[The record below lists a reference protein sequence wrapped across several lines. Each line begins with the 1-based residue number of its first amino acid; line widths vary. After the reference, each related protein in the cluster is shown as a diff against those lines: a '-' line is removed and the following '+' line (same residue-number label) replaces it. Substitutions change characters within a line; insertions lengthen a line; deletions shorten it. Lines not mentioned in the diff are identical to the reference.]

1 MARIDQFEH
10 PRHRCYPAARALDGL
25 GKDGVVTA
33 LQTAEYRQILSIGAD
48 VLECTGTDALVETM
62 MPRLGSL
69 LACKSM
75 FIALTHSRQW
85 RWRNLH
91 SVGLDQ
97 EFPLLMER
105 LNQQDPGRTALMRSQ
120 SRRRTGILNSDTI
133 WPTAREPRD
142 AYYTALYKPRDIRH
156 ALALSIPTD
165 DDLFATIVMHRSH
178 RDGHFNARDEQ
189 VALALL
195 PFLKGGIERIC
206 YRERE
211 AQGAWLLEQ
220 LRRDYREC
228 DLLILDDQ
236 LHPVARWPQQSPLLQ
251 QLIADIRRSSRQLP
265 VFAPDLAAL
274 CRRSLAGAGDDR
286 QHHRLGSD
294 GHELDVVLSRYRQG
308 QRTLLVISAP
318 SNAAQGSARDAI
330 AFSRLSP
337 RETVVARQ
345 AARGARNDD
354 IARNLGIASSTVA
367 HHLSAVRRKTGQ
379 RMRWQLGVTSALLDR
394 VSSLPL
400 GRRQKQILHARLLGK
415 TVATIAD
422 DLKISDTTVRNHLC
436 MTYRRLGVSGLRGVL
451 ARLSAE
457 TSDV

>member
-1 MARIDQFEH
+1 M
-10 PRHRCYPAARALDGL
+10 
-25 GKDGVVTA
+25 TA
-33 LQTAEYRQILSIGAD
+33 LQTAEYRQILNIGAD
-48 VLECTGTDALVETM
+48 VLKCHGTDALIETM
-62 MPRLGSL
+62 MPRLSSL

-75 FIALTHSRQW
+75 FIAITHSRQLAW
-85 RWRNLH
+85 QNLH

-120 SRRRTGILNSDTI
+120 SRRRSGVLNSDMI
-133 WPTAREPRD
+133 WPTTREPRD

-178 RDGHFNARDEQ
+178 RDGHFSTRDEQ
-189 VALALL
+189 VALTLL

-220 LRRDYREC
+220 LRREYRER
-228 DLLILDDQ
+228 DLLILNDQ
-236 LHPVARWPQQSPLLQ
+236 LDPVARWPQQSPLLQ
-251 QLIADIRRSSRQLP
+251 QLLADIRRGARQPPL
-265 VFAPDLAAL
+265 FAPDLAAL
-274 CRRSLAGAGDDR
+274 CRQGLAGSGDDR
-286 QHHRLGSD
+286 QQYRLGSG
-294 GHELDVVLSRYRQG
+294 GHELEVVLSRYRQG

-318 SNAAQGSARDAI
+318 SNAAQGSTRDAI
-330 AFSRLSP
+330 TFSRLTP
-337 RETVVARQ
+337 REALVARQ

-354 IARNLGIASSTVA
+354 IAHDLGIASSTVA

-379 RMRWQLGVTSALLDR
+379 RMRWQLGITPALLDR
-394 VSSLPL
+394 VSLLPL
-400 GRRQKQILHARLLGK
+400 GRRQKQVLHARLLGK
-415 TVATIAD
+415 TISAIAD

-436 MTYRRLGVSGLRGVL
+436 MAYRRLGVSGLRGVL
-451 ARLSAE
+451 ARLSIENA
-457 TSDV
+457 DA

>member
-1 MARIDQFEH
+1 M
-10 PRHRCYPAARALDGL
+10 
-25 GKDGVVTA
+25 VTA

-48 VLECTGTDALVETM
+48 VLKCRGTDELIEAM
-62 MPRLGSL
+62 MPRLSSL

-75 FIALTHSRQW
+75 FIAVTHSRQW
-85 RWRNLH
+85 AWQNLH

-105 LNQQDPGRTALMRSQ
+105 MYQQDPGRTALMRSQ
-120 SRRRTGILNSDTI
+120 SRRRTGILNSDMI
-133 WPTAREPRD
+133 WPNAREPRD

-178 RDGHFNARDEQ
+178 RDGHFSTRDEQ

-220 LRRDYREC
+220 LRREYRER
-228 DLLILDDQ
+228 DLLILNDQ
-236 LHPVARWPQQSPLLQ
+236 FDPVARWPQQSPLLQ
-251 QLIADIRRSSRQLP
+251 QLLADIRRSSRQPPL
-265 VFAPDLAAL
+265 FAPDLAAL
-274 CRRSLAGAGDDR
+274 CRQSLAGSGDDR
-286 QHHRLGSD
+286 QQHRLGSD
-294 GHELDVVLSRYRQG
+294 GHALDVVLSRYRQG
-308 QRTLLVISAP
+308 QRALLVISAP
-318 SNAAQGSARDAI
+318 SNAAQDSNRDAI
-330 AFSRLSP
+330 AFSRLTP
-337 RETVVARQ
+337 RETLVARQ

-354 IARNLGIASSTVA
+354 IAHDLGIASSTVA

-379 RMRWQLGVTSALLDR
+379 RTRWQLGITPALLDR
-394 VSSLPL
+394 VSLLPL

-415 TVATIAD
+415 TVRAIAD

-451 ARLSAE
+451 AHLSAE
-457 TSDV
+457 ASSL

>member
-1 MARIDQFEH
+1 M
-10 PRHRCYPAARALDGL
+10 
-25 GKDGVVTA
+25 VTA

-48 VLECTGTDALVETM
+48 VLKCRGTDELIEAM
-62 MPRLGSL
+62 MPRLSSL

-75 FIALTHSRQW
+75 FIAVTHSRQW
-85 RWRNLH
+85 AWQNLH

-105 LNQQDPGRTALMRSQ
+105 MYQQDPGRTALMRSQ
-120 SRRRTGILNSDTI
+120 SRRRTGILNSDMI
-133 WPTAREPRD
+133 WPNAREPRD

-178 RDGHFNARDEQ
+178 RDGHFSTRDEQ

-220 LRRDYREC
+220 LRREYRER
-228 DLLILDDQ
+228 DLLILNDQ
-236 LHPVARWPQQSPLLQ
+236 FDPVARWPQQSPLLQ
-251 QLIADIRRSSRQLP
+251 QLLADIRRSSRQPPL
-265 VFAPDLAAL
+265 FAPDLAAL
-274 CRRSLAGAGDDR
+274 CRQSLAGSGDDR
-286 QHHRLGSD
+286 QQHRLGSD
-294 GHELDVVLSRYRQG
+294 GHALDVVLSRYRQG

-318 SNAAQGSARDAI
+318 SNAAQDSNRDAI
-330 AFSRLSP
+330 AFSRLTP
-337 RETVVARQ
+337 RETLVARQ

-354 IARNLGIASSTVA
+354 IAHDLGIASSTVA

-379 RMRWQLGVTSALLDR
+379 RTRWQLGITPALLDR
-394 VSSLPL
+394 VSLLPL

-415 TVATIAD
+415 TVRAIAD

-451 ARLSAE
+451 AHLFAE
-457 TSDV
+457 TSSL